1 MVVVHP
7 ALDVPQA
14 GGDLVRDLCVRRGK
28 GEKGRERVGYRKIE
42 GEMPIFCQLAYT

>member
-14 GGDLVRDLCVRRGK
+14 GIDSVETCVSD
-28 GEKGRERVGYRKIE
+28 GEKERKSWVSYIHLYSIYARLL
-42 GEMPIFCQLAYT
+42 IFT